1 VKISRIPAGLIG
13 FLGIKNGGMYPQEL
27 APTLLPTWDVGD
39 LYLQY
44 GAQLGGAV
52 GGVSV
57 AGYGVTVAP
66 PPGEVWCLHD
76 IGCSVT
82 TGAGEAWTGALC
94 RSSTS
99 GGTTVP
105 ISQGAI
111 LGASANDVL
120 IAQHNECYLCPG
132 ENLGLLTLA
141 VTGTVDYYLTYRY
154 TILTM

>member
-1 VKISRIPAGLIG
+1 MKISRIPAGILG
-13 FLGIKNGGMYPQEL
+13 FLGIKNGGQYPQEL
-27 APTLLPTWDVGD
+27 GSILAPTWELGE
-39 LYLQY
+39 LYLSY

-82 TGAGEAWTGALC
+82 TGAAEAWTGSLC

-105 ISQGAI
+105 ISDSQS
-111 LGASANDVL
+111 LGASANCVL
-120 IAQHNECYLCPG
+120 TAHHVHSFLCPG

>member
-1 VKISRIPAGLIG
+1 MKISRIPAGLIG

-66 PPGEVWCLHD
+66 PPGEVWMLHD
-76 IGCSVT
+76 IGCSFTV
-82 TGAGEAWTGALC
+82 GAAESWTGALC

-105 ISQGAI
+105 ISQG
-111 LGASANDVL
+111 LTVPASSNGVL
-120 IAQHNECYLCPG
+120 IAQHNETYLCPG